1 MWKLFIVV
9 FNIAAE
15 VEVTTVPVSSWES
28 ESNCIE
34 AAETYQRLI
43 KKVQVKSYM
52 EFSCVPFSSTGK
64 K

>member
-1 MWKLFIVV
+1 MWKLFIII

-15 VEVTTVPVSSWES
+15 VEVTAVPVTNWES
-28 ESNCIE
+28 ENNCVE

-43 KKVQVKSYM
+43 KKVQVKSHM

>member
-43 KKVQVKSYM
+43 KKVQVKSRM